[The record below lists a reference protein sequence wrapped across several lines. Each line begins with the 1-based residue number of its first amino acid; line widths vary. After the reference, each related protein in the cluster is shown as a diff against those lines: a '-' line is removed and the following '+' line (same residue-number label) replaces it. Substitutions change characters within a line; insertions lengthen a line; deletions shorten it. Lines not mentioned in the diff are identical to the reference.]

1 MAKIKEIVSLAQQ
14 LQASIDVDEFN
25 VLGIRID
32 KNKVVVQLAHK
43 DFLKIFESYETD
55 SDYYSDKGYF
65 HTTKTIEGIIFTP
78 VFKAEEILDTK
89 KDHSAK

>member
-1 MAKIKEIVSLAQQ
+1 MEKIKEIVSLAQQ

-25 VLGIRID
+25 VLGISID

-43 DFLKIFESYETD
+43 HFLKLFEDYETD

-65 HTTKTIEGIIFTP
+65 HITKIIEGIRFTS
-78 VFKAEEILDTK
+78 VFKAESILDTK